1 MWLFAWVVA
10 LSFCPSCRFAQGS
23 GAVSPTLKGQCHSCG
38 DVTITSGRWRLG
50 SGETH
55 YVRCNRGDTPD
66 PMIGNSLTFND
77 PLSRE
82 YGQDRFGFGESVHAT
97 INRRFGLLQD
107 KSPMRD
113 IAEVETEFAVAF
125 SVVSVLLLEREAR
138 RQEGENVTPLP
149 NSPAPQ
155 ALPLAA

>member
-1 MWLFAWVVA
+1 
-10 LSFCPSCRFAQGS
+10 
-23 GAVSPTLKGQCHSCG
+23 
-38 DVTITSGRWRLG
+38 VTITSGQWRLG
-50 SGETH
+50 SRETH
-55 YVRCNRGDTPD
+55 YVRCKGSDIPD

-77 PLSRE
+77 PLALE
-82 YGQDRFGFGESVHAT
+82 YGRDRFGFGESVHAT

-113 IAEVETEFAVAF
+113 IVEVETEFAVAF

-138 RQEGENVTPLP
+138 RQAEANVMPLP
-149 NSPAPQ
+149 TSTAPE